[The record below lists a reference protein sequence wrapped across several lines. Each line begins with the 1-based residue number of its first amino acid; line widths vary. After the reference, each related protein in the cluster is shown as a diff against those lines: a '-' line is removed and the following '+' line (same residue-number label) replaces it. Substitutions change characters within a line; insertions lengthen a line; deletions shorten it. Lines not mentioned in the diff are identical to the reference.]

1 EGNYKAWGELRAN
14 TAPPSG
20 FSQNLRMP
28 GQYYDEESGLHY
40 NTFRYYDPGVGRFI
54 SPDPIG
60 LEGGVNLYA
69 YAPNPLSWIDPWGW
83 CPTTGGSQGEPQYA
97 PRIRERAVQ
106 DPGGH
111 NFPFS
116 FDKHI
121 LSTKPV
127 KLDTGAEG
135 YALRGYKNG
144 KEVVYNIIVKDN
156 TVVHRDMVDISKWG
170 QRSRSFR
177 WPVDINDI

>member
-83 CPTTGGSQGEPQYA
+83 CPASTSGSNPKPSSPSAMQQQVQRNQA
-97 PRIRERAVQ
+97 PRDVIRV
-106 DPGGH
+106 DKGHIPGQE
-111 NFPFS
+111 P
-116 FDKHI
+116 HI
-121 LSTKPV
+121 HYRDGTSSTVSGGVHDAHKGIPNLSNKVKEWIIANGWKPPPPP
-127 KLDTGAEG
+127 T
-135 YALRGYKNG
+135 
-144 KEVVYNIIVKDN
+144 
-156 TVVHRDMVDISKWG
+156 
-170 QRSRSFR
+170 Q
-177 WPVDINDI
+177 